1 MMLTFWGSAALA
13 YALASRLAYV
23 IGVGSALRRQE
34 RGGFAGGFPR
44 FRRYAAALMANDGAS
59 FLLLCVATRGSF
71 DLAMNDMVRVAAG
84 AVLVVLGLGVKLWA
98 RATLGTEA
106 YYWHNFFEPPPSE
119 TPTPPAT
126 SGPYRYLRN
135 PMYSVG
141 NVHLY
146 GLALVAGSAPALA
159 AALFAHVAILAFYQV
174 VERPHF
180 ERLTGQRRHLS
191 A

>member
-1 MMLTFWGSAALA
+1 
-13 YALASRLAYV
+13 
-23 IGVGSALRRQE
+23 
-34 RGGFAGGFPR
+34 
-44 FRRYAAALMANDGAS
+44 MANDGAS
-59 FLLLCVATRGSF
+59 FLLLCVATRGTFRLAVS
-71 DLAMNDMVRVAAG
+71 DLVLITVGLA
-84 AVLVVLGLGVKLWA
+84 LVVLGLGVKLWA
-98 RATLGTEA
+98 RATLGAEA
-106 YYWHNFFEPPPSE
+106 YYWVNFFEPPPAE
-119 TPTPPAT
+119 TPAPPAT

-146 GLALVAGSAPALA
+146 GLALAAESAPALA

-180 ERLTGQRRHLS
+180 ERITGKHRT